1 LLSEQDK
8 KSEQDAEATPVNKR
22 DFTSGPVPT
31 HLMRLTGFMMVGLIS
46 VMGANLIEAVYIGRV
61 GANALAALSFTF
73 PLIML
78 FQGISMGLAVGASS
92 VVARTLGAG
101 DRERGKLLITHCLL
115 LVSMLVFVACI
126 AAYHY
131 VDVFF
136 WLLGADDTVLP
147 LAVDYIHI
155 WIFGLPFFTIAMVG
169 STLMR
174 AAGDAVTPGYLM
186 TIGSGLHIIISPIFI
201 FGMFGAPEMGLSG
214 AAMGFVLARS
224 VSFLMYSYVIWLK
237 DELLIFRMTGFI
249 SSCRAILHVGLP
261 AMASNMIQ
269 PLSMGIITRLLAGHG
284 SVVVAGFGV
293 ASRIESIAV
302 IVIISQS
309 MSIAPFIGQNWG
321 AKRFERVTSGMNLA
335 NGLAIVWGII
345 AYAALFFLARPII
358 SLISEDQ
365 GVVDAAVTYLRILP
379 LSIGFMGVLMNSAS
393 CFNALGLPLPPLV
406 LTFLQMIVIQIPLAL
421 LGNYLFGYAGIFV
434 ATAFTISLLGI
445 ISWFWLRRELN
456 KGMSRMSAS
465 TA

>member
-1 LLSEQDK
+1 
-8 KSEQDAEATPVNKR
+8 
-22 DFTSGPVPT
+22 
-31 HLMRLTGFMMVGLIS
+31 
-46 VMGANLIEAVYIGRV
+46 
-61 GANALAALSFTF
+61 
-73 PLIML
+73 
-78 FQGISMGLAVGASS
+78 
-92 VVARTLGAG
+92 
-101 DRERGKLLITHCLL
+101 
-115 LVSMLVFVACI
+115 
-126 AAYHY
+126 
-131 VDVFF
+131 
-136 WLLGADDTVLP
+136 
-147 LAVDYIHI
+147 
-155 WIFGLPFFTIAMVG
+155 
-169 STLMR
+169 
-174 AAGDAVTPGYLM
+174 
-186 TIGSGLHIIISPIFI
+186 
-201 FGMFGAPEMGLSG
+201 
-214 AAMGFVLARS
+214 
-224 VSFLMYSYVIWLK
+224 
-237 DELLIFRMTGFI
+237 
-249 SSCRAILHVGLP
+249 
-261 AMASNMIQ
+261 MASNMIQ
-269 PLSMGIITRLLAGHG
+269 PLSMGIITRLLASHG

>member
-1 LLSEQDK
+1 LNQLDRKNEQAV
-8 KSEQDAEATPVNKR
+8 SSAPVNNR
-22 DFTSGPVPT
+22 DFTRGPVST

-46 VMGANLIEAVYIGRV
+46 VMGANLVEAIYIGRV
-61 GANALAALSFTF
+61 GADALAALSFTF

-92 VVARTLGAG
+92 VVARVMGAG
-101 DRERGKLLITHCLL
+101 DREQGKLLITHCVL
-115 LVSMLVFVACI
+115 LVSILVFIACI
-126 AAYHY
+126 AAYHS

-136 WLLGADDTVLP
+136 MLLGADDTVLP

-186 TIGSGLHIIISPIFI
+186 TIGSMLHILISPVFI

-214 AAMGFVLARS
+214 AAVGFVLARS
-224 VSFLMYSYVIWLK
+224 VSFLMYSYVIWIK
-237 DELLIFRMTGFI
+237 DKLLVFRITGFI

-321 AKRFERVTSGMNLA
+321 AKLFARVTKGMNLA
-335 NGLAIVWGII
+335 NGLAIVWGVF
-345 AYAALFFLARPII
+345 AYTALFFLARPII
-358 SLISEDQ
+358 SLISEDL

-379 LSIGFMGVLMNSAS
+379 LSIGFMGVLMNSSS
-393 CFNALGLPLPPLV
+393 CFNALGLPMPPLV

-421 LGNYLFGYAGIFV
+421 LGNYLWGYTGIFV
-434 ATAFTISLLGI
+434 ATAFTISLLGVA
-445 ISWFWLRRELN
+445 SWFWLNHELD
-456 KGMSRMSAS
+456 KGMRRQRYPRSY
-465 TA
+465 

>member
-1 LLSEQDK
+1 LSQSDESSRQETG
-8 KSEQDAEATPVNKR
+8 SIPLNKR
-22 DFTSGPVPT
+22 DFTSGAVPG

-46 VMGANLIEAVYIGRV
+46 VMGANLIEAIYIGRV
-61 GANALAALSFTF
+61 GADALAALSFTF
-73 PLIML
+73 PLVML

-101 DRERGKLLITHCLL
+101 NREHGKLLITHCIL
-115 LVSMLVFVACI
+115 LVSILVMFACI

-136 WLLGADDTVLP
+136 RLLGADNYILS
-147 LAVDYIHI
+147 LAVEYIHI

-186 TIGSGLHIIISPIFI
+186 TIGSGLHIIISPLFI
-201 FGMFGAPEMGLSG
+201 FGLFGAPEMGLPG
-214 AAMGFVLARS
+214 AAVGFVLART
-224 VSFLMYSYVIWLK
+224 VSFVMYTYVIWIK
-237 DELLIFRMTGFI
+237 DKLLVFRMAGFV
-249 SSCRAILHVGLP
+249 SSCKAILHVGLP

-269 PLSMGIITRLLAGHG
+269 PLSMSIITRLLAGHG

-293 ASRIESIAV
+293 ASRIESIAI

-335 NGLAIVWGII
+335 NGLAIIWGVL
-345 AYAALFFLARPII
+345 AYTALFFLARPVI
-358 SLISEDQ
+358 SLINEDP
-365 GVVDAAVTYLRILP
+365 GVVDTAVTYLRILP
-379 LSIGFMGVLMNSAS
+379 LSIGFMGVLMNSSS
-393 CFNALGLPLPPLV
+393 CFNALGMPMPPLV
-406 LTFLQMIVIQIPLAL
+406 LTFLQMLVIQVPLAI
-421 LGNYLFGYAGIFV
+421 LGNYLWGYAGIFI
-434 ATAFTISLLGI
+434 ATTFTISLLGV
-445 ISWFWLRRELN
+445 ISWLWLQRELK
-456 KGMSRMSAS
+456 KGMNIA
-465 TA
+465 

>member
-1 LLSEQDK
+1 MSQKDTQNPDK
-8 KSEQDAEATPVNKR
+8 PNVAPVNKR
-22 DFTSGPVPT
+22 DFTTGPVST
-31 HLMRLTGFMMVGLIS
+31 HLVRLTGFMMIGLIS

-61 GANALAALSFTF
+61 SANALAALSFTF

-101 DRERGKLLITHCLL
+101 DREKGKLLITHCLF
-115 LVSMLVFVACI
+115 LVTILVFVACI
-126 AAYHY
+126 VAYHY
-131 VDVFF
+131 VDLFF
-136 WLLGADDTVLP
+136 LLLGADETVLP
-147 LAVDYIHI
+147 MAVDYIHI

-186 TIGSGLHIIISPIFI
+186 TVGSILHILISPLFI

-214 AAMGFVLARS
+214 AALGFVLARS
-224 VSFLMYSYVIWLK
+224 VSFIMYTYVIWIK
-237 DELLIFRMTGFI
+237 DKLLIFETAGFI
-249 SSCRAILHVGLP
+249 SSCKAILHVGLP

-269 PLSMGIITRLLAGHG
+269 PLSMSIITRLLAGHG

-293 ASRIESIAV
+293 ASRIESVAV

-321 AKRFERVTSGMNLA
+321 AKIYERVTRGMNLA
-335 NGLAIVWGII
+335 NGLAIVWGVF
-345 AYAALFFLARPII
+345 AYAVLFFMAQPII
-358 SLISEDQ
+358 SLISEDK
-365 GVVDAAVTYLRILP
+365 GVVDAAVTYLLIVP
-379 LSIGFMGVLMNSAS
+379 ISIGFMGILMNSSS
-393 CFNALGLPLPPLV
+393 CFNALGLPMPPLI

-421 LGNYLFGYAGIFV
+421 LGNHLWGYTGIF
-434 ATAFTISLLGI
+434 AAAAATISLLGVI
-445 ISWFWLRRELN
+445 AWFWLRRELAR
-456 KGMSRMSAS
+456 RMVSPNA
-465 TA
+465 